1 MHQGHHYWTSL
12 MHNVLECSWIN
23 GRHYIRDIGDGV
35 PKTTTKQLSEALQE
49 QLRLRAAT
57 GYVYHHFIHL

>member
-1 MHQGHHYWTSL
+1 